1 MNARIGHVSS
11 SAAGQGKAAW
21 QPQREMV
28 VSRKVVARAN
38 SNRLT
43 DSNNTLSAFSVS
55 QVLLPTRAE
64 GGKQVNCCVYD
75 VLRVAKQAGNR
86 SFRRCCL
93 SDPIGSCHLACRGT
107 LVTHPGPNV
116 AAAGDRPVVIVVL
129 EAADGQR
136 QDRLAVQVRAYFR
149 VRMMRR

>member
-1 MNARIGHVSS
+1 M
-11 SAAGQGKAAW
+11 SAVALQGRAK
-21 QPQREMV
+21 QRGSHSDEMA

-55 QVLLPTRAE
+55 QIVLLPTRAE

-75 VLRVAKQAGNR
+75 VLRVARQAGNR

-93 SDPIGSCHLACRGT
+93 SGPIGSCHLACRGT

-116 AAAGDRPVVIVVL
+116 AAAAAGDRPVVIVVL
-129 EAADGQR
+129 KAADGQR

>member
-21 QPQREMV
+21 QPQCKIA
-28 VSRKVVARAN
+28 VSRKVVARAS

-64 GGKQVNCCVYD
+64 GSETGY
-75 VLRVAKQAGNR
+75 LL
-86 SFRRCCL
+86 F
-93 SDPIGSCHLACRGT
+93 ACMYY
-107 LVTHPGPNV
+107 V
-116 AAAGDRPVVIVVL
+116 
-129 EAADGQR
+129 
-136 QDRLAVQVRAYFR
+136 
-149 VRMMRR
+149 